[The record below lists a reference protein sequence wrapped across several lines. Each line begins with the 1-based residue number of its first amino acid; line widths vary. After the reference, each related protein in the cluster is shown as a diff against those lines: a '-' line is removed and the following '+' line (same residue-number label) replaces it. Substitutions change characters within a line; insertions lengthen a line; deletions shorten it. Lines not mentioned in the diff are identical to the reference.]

1 MNKGYWIAR
10 VNIKDNDAFKKYA
23 NSAKLAIEKYGGKYV
38 VRSGKFN
45 LLEGEHNF
53 QRNVVIE
60 FDSVEKAKKCFN
72 SKEYQEAKSYR
83 NGKTDFNAIVV
94 EGY

>member
-10 VNIKDNDAFKKYA
+10 INIRDNDAFKEYA
-23 NSAKLAIEKYGGKYV
+23 SRAKLAVEKYGGKYV
-38 VRSGKFN
+38 VRGGQFN

-53 QRNVVIE
+53 ERNVVIE
-60 FDSVEKAKKCFN
+60 FDSIEKAQECFN
-72 SKEYQEAKSYR
+72 SNEYQMAKSYR
-83 NGKTDFNAIVV
+83 NDKADFNAIVV